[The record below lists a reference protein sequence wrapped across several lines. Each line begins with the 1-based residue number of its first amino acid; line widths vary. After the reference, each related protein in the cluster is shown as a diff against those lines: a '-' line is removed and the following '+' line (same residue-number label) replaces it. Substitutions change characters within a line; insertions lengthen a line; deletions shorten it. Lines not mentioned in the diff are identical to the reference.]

1 MEYKIVNREPNIART
16 QLVYTRNNISGVDRS
31 LVDKMDRVFSETRNI
46 GKEKVSS
53 SELRDV
59 SERIRKEHLAKVRVL
74 KKEENKGF
82 VIIGSLTLGT
92 ILLLTF
98 LIVIKRLFCFLLM
111 IWILRGIRLIYKL
124 LF

>member
-1 MEYKIVNREPNIART
+1 MRLGI
-16 QLVYTRNNISGVDRS
+16 LVKR
-31 LVDKMDRVFSETRNI
+31 
-46 GKEKVSS
+46 KVSS
-53 SELRDV
+53 SELREV

-98 LIVIKRLFCFLLM
+98 IIFTTIKSVIIK
-111 IWILRGIRLIYKL
+111 
-124 LF
+124 